1 VKRIKLELPDTFQFT
16 TEIPV
21 RITDINYGRHLG
33 NDSVL
38 SLLHE
43 ARVRMLKEYG
53 FTEFDIDGWGLIMV
67 DSVIVYKS
75 EAFYGDVL
83 HIGVSVQDFTPVGCD
98 FVYKVTRKGTDI
110 EIARAKTGVV
120 FLITRRRRSLK
131 FQKGFDGWCRA
142 RQDD

>member
-1 VKRIKLELPDTFQFT
+1 VKRIKLELPETFQFA

-83 HIGVSVQDFTPVGCD
+83 HIGVSVQDFTAVGCD
-98 FVYKVTRKGTDI
+98 FVYKVTRKGSDN

-120 FLITRRRRSLK
+120 F
-131 FQKGFDGWCRA
+131 FDYKTKKIVEVPKRFRWLVSSKSG
-142 RQDD
+142 

>member
-1 VKRIKLELPDTFQFT
+1 MTRIKLELPERFQFT

-33 NDSVL
+33 NDTLL

-83 HIGVSVQDFTPVGCD
+83 HIAVSVQDFTSVGCD
-98 FVYKVTRKGTDI
+98 FVYKVTRKGSDI

-120 FLITRRRRSLK
+120 F
-131 FQKGFDGWCRA
+131 FDYKTKKIVEVPERFRWLVSNNSG
-142 RQDD
+142 

>member
-1 VKRIKLELPDTFQFT
+1 MKRIKLELPETFQFT

-43 ARVRMLKEYG
+43 ARVRMLKGYG

-83 HIGVSVQDFTPVGCD
+83 HIAVSVQDFTPVGCD

-120 FLITRRRRSLK
+120 FIDYKTKKIVEVPERFRWLVSSK
-131 FQKGFDGWCRA
+131 SG
-142 RQDD
+142 